1 MLKCK
6 GTWNQG
12 MDHIEKVLH
21 RFRDVEAPSCST
33 SFCTTGQTA
42 VSQWAGK
49 ARPVLDRSFNAL
61 CDSARV
67 RVSGFNPCLQGI
79 SKYVNE
85 CNIIYF
91 YILSRSEAASASCGE
106 PLADRMTSSKP
117 TRTRI
122 LHTHARTCRN
132 ECM

>member
-1 MLKCK
+1 
-6 GTWNQG
+6 

-33 SFCTTGQTA
+33 SFCTTGHETA

-61 CDSARV
+61 RDSARV

-85 CNIIYF
+85 CIIMYT
-91 YILSRSEAASASCGE
+91 YVVSLRGSECE
-106 PLADRMTSSKP
+106 LW
-117 TRTRI
+117 
-122 LHTHARTCRN
+122 
-132 ECM
+132 